1 MVRTRAFLAL
11 VMATTLTG
19 SAAASSATKQTISR
33 PFGRGVSVSDHLTRN
48 DGPLTTMRL
57 VRDRLIVAFWKW
69 RILGGVD
76 LPTDGGD
83 YQLDGIQ
90 DGPDGVDPLGAKE
103 GGIRSSGSTPVN
115 SSTPLP

>member
-11 VMATTLTG
+11 VIAATLTG
-19 SAAASSATKQTISR
+19 SAAASSAPRQTISR
-33 PFGRGVSVSDHLTRN
+33 PSGRGVIFSDHVTRS
-48 DGPLTTMRL
+48 DGPLNTMRL

-69 RILGGVD
+69 RILGSVD
-76 LPTDGGD
+76 LPTNGGD